1 VGLNQGLAADL
12 GLLAG
17 GRSWAGD
24 DSHAPDRV
32 LGSAERFIT
41 LFHRKNRTGPPG
53 RRLRQ
58 VRRPWMINLNGGTWT
73 LPCAVHDTAT
83 AASAAPVSGKRL

>member
-24 DSHAPDRV
+24 SHAPGRV

-41 LFHRKNRTGPPG
+41 LFHRENRAGPPG

-58 VRRPWMINLNGGTWT
+58 VRRPWMINLNGGTSM
-73 LPCAVHDTAT
+73 LPCAVRDPAT
-83 AASAAPVSGKRL
+83 VASAAPVSGKRL